1 MVYDLRMMRAVSPIQ
16 TVLDPLY
23 LRFLPSVSSRLAVV
37 SPLGQAQ
44 LVDTVA
50 LSEPRLCLLQM
61 DNPGKKQFMFG
72 HKKENLNLSEKCA
85 KSVLVNEQPRL
96 NFIDYVSHYLF
107 LF

>member
-37 SPLGQAQ
+37 SAMGQAQ

-61 DNPGKKQFMFG
+61 DTGGK
-72 HKKENLNLSEKCA
+72 N
-85 KSVLVNEQPRL
+85 VVNIF
-96 NFIDYVSHYLF
+96 NFF
-107 LF
+107 NFK

>member
-1 MVYDLRMMRAVSPIQ
+1 MNDLNIFRQGNLSVDRFLMVYDLRMMRAVSPIQ

-50 LSEPRLCLLQM
+50 LSEPRLCLLQT
-61 DNPGKKQFMFG
+61 DNPG
-72 HKKENLNLSEKCA
+72 ENLT
-85 KSVLVNEQPRL
+85 
-96 NFIDYVSHYLF
+96 SHNPILLF
-107 LF
+107 TLLTSRRDVFGFRY

>member
-37 SPLGQAQ
+37 SALGQAQ

-61 DNPGKKQFMFG
+61 ENPGNFFISPQFLHF
-72 HKKENLNLSEKCA
+72 
-85 KSVLVNEQPRL
+85 R
-96 NFIDYVSHYLF
+96 FLF
-107 LF
+107 LTLLTFLLHSSCTHIQLQIAFRFRLST

>member
-1 MVYDLRMMRAVSPIQ
+1 MLFRQGNLTVDRFLMVYDLRMMRVVSPIQ

-37 SPLGQAQ
+37 SPLGQVQ

-61 DNPGKKQFMFG
+61 DSPGK
-72 HKKENLNLSEKCA
+72 
-85 KSVLVNEQPRL
+85 
-96 NFIDYVSHYLF
+96 I
-107 LF
+107 